1 MGAGTVYSFL
11 VVRCGCGWVAPKSL
25 LWNSAYHVNCS
36 DNSDELR
43 LKAQRL
49 HGLIWNE
56 KNIMMTMT
64 TTMMMMMMMMKSRN
78 DVFFSSSECWIRSLA
93 ISLSRSLAIRFPN
106 TYATPILVSCHHY
119 HRHQDHHH
127 HRHPMQ
133 HLLSSSAKSGN
144 IDHCHWLM
152 LLCNVNYDYSS
163 QLISREQCSKIL
175 VGRL

>member
-1 MGAGTVYSFL
+1 MIPSKWKWSLKRLKRSSAYIWW
-11 VVRCGCGWVAPKSL
+11 RL
-25 LWNSAYHVNCS
+25 LWSWWYTMSLTTS
-36 DNSDELR
+36 DKIETKIKMLWCWVTM
-43 LKAQRL
+43 K
-49 HGLIWNE
+49 
-56 KNIMMTMT
+56 MTRRS
-64 TTMMMMMMMMKSRN
+64 KSKWC
-78 DVFFSSSECWIRSLA
+78 FFSSSECWIRSLA

-144 IDHCHWLM
+144 IDHCHWLI

-163 QLISREQCSKIL
+163 HFIAREQCSKSL

>member
-56 KNIMMTMT
+56 KILWWQWQRRWWWWWWWWRVVMMF
-64 TTMMMMMMMMKSRN
+64 
-78 DVFFSSSECWIRSLA
+78 FFSSSECWIRSLA

-106 TYATPILVSCHHY
+106 TYATPILVSCHHH
-119 HRHQDHHH
+119 HRHHDHYH

-163 QLISREQCSKIL
+163 HFIAREQCSKSL